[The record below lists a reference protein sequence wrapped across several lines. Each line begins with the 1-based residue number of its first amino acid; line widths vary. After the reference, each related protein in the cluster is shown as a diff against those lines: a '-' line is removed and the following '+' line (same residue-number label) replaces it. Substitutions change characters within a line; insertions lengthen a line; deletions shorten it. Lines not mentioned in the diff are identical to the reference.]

1 MKKMRILVVDNTI
14 GNIEAAKIASMSFPQ
29 HEFVFMTSAHEAFS
43 QIENFDAIISDL
55 FFPEKPDGG
64 IEEAYEKMLAEY
76 SCNNYCYK
84 EMIRGGEH
92 LYPIKKFEKNLSV
105 VKNGLTINLVNYK
118 ELNIPEFPLGLT
130 IVVEAKK
137 LEKKLC
143 LVSDIHGHG
152 DADGDIILL
161 PLLSNRTLS
170 ISQVHQDGSG
180 SLFYIGSN
188 RIEEYTKEYSF
199 GRKKNPIV
207 WEKAIHCTLA
217 Q

>member
-1 MKKMRILVVDNTI
+1 MRKMRILVVDNTI

-29 HEFVFMTSAHEAFS
+29 HEFAFMTSAHEAFS
-43 QIENFDAIISDL
+43 QIKNFDAIISDL
-55 FFPEKPDGG
+55 FFPEKPDGE
-64 IEEAYEKMLAEY
+64 IEESYGKMLAEY
-76 SCNNYCYK
+76 SRDNYRYK
-84 EMIRGGEH
+84 EMIAGGEH

-105 VKNGLTINLVNYK
+105 VKNGLTKDLVNCE
-118 ELNIPEFPLGLT
+118 ELNMPEFPLGLT
-130 IVVEAKK
+130 IVVAAKK

-152 DADGDIILL
+152 EADGDIILL

-170 ISQVHQDGSG
+170 IPQVHQDGSG

-188 RIEEYTKEYSF
+188 RIHEYTKEYSF
-199 GRKKNPIV
+199 GGKTNPII